1 LSYFLGL
8 FLESYQKTPKNH
20 PKQFKMRFT
29 SALSAIAVLAFTDM
43 ALAAPAPAEVTPLSR
58 PDNMGGANQPVEEP
72 PVVEA
77 PVTTEPTDGNAGGLS
92 LTAQL
97 RLADT

>member
-20 PKQFKMRFT
+20 QKHFRMRFT

-43 ALAAPAPAEVTPLSR
+43 ALAAPAPAEATPLSR
-58 PDNMGGANQPVEEP
+58 PDDIGGTVEQPIEEP
-72 PVVEA
+72 PVVEN
-77 PVTTEPTDGNAGGLS
+77 PVTPPADGGLS